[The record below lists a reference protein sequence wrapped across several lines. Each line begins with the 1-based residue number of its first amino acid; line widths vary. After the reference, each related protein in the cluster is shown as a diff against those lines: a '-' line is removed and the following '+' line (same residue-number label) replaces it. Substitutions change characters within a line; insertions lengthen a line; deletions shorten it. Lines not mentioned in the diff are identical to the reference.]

1 MCIRD
6 RETKKKI
13 KESFDEEKRRS
24 SQIVEEPK
32 KSKYMSFKLEGILE
46 SPVNLCVTYDPTKF
60 GPFVIGRSSIPE
72 AGLYSVCCAIQN
84 LWLSARTEGV
94 GLGWVSILSNE
105 ILKDALNLPEHVVPV
120 AYLCLGYVNEFAD
133 NNSSTD
139 ILVLNTGGPPI
150 IEFEKI
156 TKEDWDKYHNQ
167 LFVGFCTLLQK
178 IKINDGGYVFA
189 ITSNVI
195 KEPNSK
201 LIISSAYRAAFSS
214 VFKILSKEFAS
225 RGVTMINIAP
235 GPINTDRTKEL
246 IDLSLIHI

>member
-1 MCIRD
+1 M
-6 RETKKKI
+6 KKAIVLGASKGI
-13 KESFDEEKRRS
+13 GKSISDSLKKLDLDVFSLS
-24 SQIVEEPK
+24 SNDIDT
-32 KSKYMSFKLEGILE
+32 SNLDS
-46 SPVNLCVTYDPTKF
+46 VNKF
-60 GPFVIGRSSIPE
+60 
-72 AGLYSVCCAIQN
+72 A
-84 LWLSARTEGV
+84 
-94 GLGWVSILSNE
+94 NE
-105 ILKDALNLPEHVVPV
+105 
-120 AYLCLGYVNEFAD
+120 
-133 NNSSTD
+133 NNSTD

-156 TKEDWDKYHNQ
+156 TKEDWEKYHNQ

-214 VFKILSKEFAS
+214 VFKILSKEFAERDVS
-225 RGVTMINIAP
+225 LINIAP

-246 IDLSLIHI
+246 VDNVEEYADSLPMKRLGKPEEIGHFVSSIVEKEIKYLSGVVINFDGSNSNYIF

>member
-1 MCIRD
+1 MKKAIVFGASRGIGKSISDSLRGLDLDVISLSSRD
-6 RETKKKI
+6 VDT
-13 KESFDEEKRRS
+13 S
-24 SQIVEEPK
+24 
-32 KSKYMSFKLEGILE
+32 
-46 SPVNLCVTYDPTKF
+46 NLD
-60 GPFVIGRSSIPE
+60 S
-72 AGLYSVCCAIQN
+72 
-84 LWLSARTEGV
+84 
-94 GLGWVSILSNE
+94 
-105 ILKDALNLPEHVVPV
+105 
-120 AYLCLGYVNEFAD
+120 VNEFAD

-178 IKINDGGYVFA
+178 IRINDGGYVFA

-246 IDLSLIHI
+246 IDNVDEFTKGLPMKRLGKPEEIGNFVGSIVKNEIKYLSGVVINFDGSNSDFIY

>member
-1 MCIRD
+1 M
-6 RETKKKI
+6 KKAIILGASRGIGKSI
-13 KESFDEEKRRS
+13 SDSLKKLDLDVISLS
-24 SQIVEEPK
+24 SNDIDT
-32 KSKYMSFKLEGILE
+32 SNLNS
-46 SPVNLCVTYDPTKF
+46 VNKF
-60 GPFVIGRSSIPE
+60 
-72 AGLYSVCCAIQN
+72 A
-84 LWLSARTEGV
+84 
-94 GLGWVSILSNE
+94 NE
-105 ILKDALNLPEHVVPV
+105 
-120 AYLCLGYVNEFAD
+120 
-133 NNSSTD
+133 NNSTD

-156 TKEDWDKYHNQ
+156 SKENWEKYHNQ

-214 VFKILSKEFAS
+214 VFKILSKEFAERDVS
-225 RGVTMINIAP
+225 LINIAP

-246 IDLSLIHI
+246 VDNVEEYADSLPMKRLGKPEEIGNFVSSIVEKEIKYLSGVVINFDGSNSNYIF

>member
-1 MCIRD
+1 M
-6 RETKKKI
+6 KKAIVLGASRGIGKSI
-13 KESFDEEKRRS
+13 SDSLKKLDLDVVSLS
-24 SQIVEEPK
+24 SNDIDT
-32 KSKYMSFKLEGILE
+32 SNLDS
-46 SPVNLCVTYDPTKF
+46 VN
-60 GPFVIGRSSIPE
+60 R
-72 AGLYSVCCAIQN
+72 
-84 LWLSARTEGV
+84 
-94 GLGWVSILSNE
+94 
-105 ILKDALNLPEHVVPV
+105 
-120 AYLCLGYVNEFAD
+120 FAD
-133 NNSSTD
+133 ENKSVD

-156 TKEDWDKYHNQ
+156 SKEDWEKYHNQ

-214 VFKILSKEFAS
+214 VFKILSKQFAKRDVS
-225 RGVTMINIAP
+225 LINIAP

-246 IDLSLIHI
+246 VDNVEEYADSLPMKRLGKPEEIGNFVSSIVEKDIKYLSGVVINFDGSNSNFIF

>member
-1 MCIRD
+1 M
-6 RETKKKI
+6 KKAIVLGASRGIGKSI
-13 KESFDEEKRRS
+13 SDSLKKLDLDVISLS
-24 SQIVEEPK
+24 SNDIDT
-32 KSKYMSFKLEGILE
+32 SNLNS
-46 SPVNLCVTYDPTKF
+46 VNKF
-60 GPFVIGRSSIPE
+60 
-72 AGLYSVCCAIQN
+72 A
-84 LWLSARTEGV
+84 
-94 GLGWVSILSNE
+94 NE
-105 ILKDALNLPEHVVPV
+105 
-120 AYLCLGYVNEFAD
+120 
-133 NNSSTD
+133 NNSTD

-156 TKEDWDKYHNQ
+156 SKENWEKYHNQ

-214 VFKILSKEFAS
+214 VFKILSKEFAERDVS
-225 RGVTMINIAP
+225 LINIAP

-246 IDLSLIHI
+246 VDNVEEYADSLPMKRLGKPEEIGNFVSSIVEKEIKYLSGVVINFDGSNSNYIF

>member
-1 MCIRD
+1 M
-6 RETKKKI
+6 KKAIVLGASRGIGKSI
-13 KESFDEEKRRS
+13 SDSLKKLDLEVVSLS
-24 SQIVEEPK
+24 SNDIDT
-32 KSKYMSFKLEGILE
+32 SNLDS
-46 SPVNLCVTYDPTKF
+46 VN
-60 GPFVIGRSSIPE
+60 R
-72 AGLYSVCCAIQN
+72 
-84 LWLSARTEGV
+84 
-94 GLGWVSILSNE
+94 
-105 ILKDALNLPEHVVPV
+105 
-120 AYLCLGYVNEFAD
+120 FAD
-133 NNSSTD
+133 ENNSAD

-156 TKEDWDKYHNQ
+156 SKEDWEKYHNQ

-214 VFKILSKEFAS
+214 VFKILSKEFAKRDVS
-225 RGVTMINIAP
+225 LINIAP

-246 IDLSLIHI
+246 VDNVEEYADSLPMKRLGKPEEIGNFVSSIVEKDIKYLSGVVINFDGSNSNFIF